1 MNNNKWSHPGLKI
14 FIEKQHPV
22 LHSSALKPCFK
33 SALRIDSVSSRC
45 WRHRCWSLR
54 APLPLSFLFSVPP
67 VSSRLNCFSFSSFSH
82 CTFHCETLV
91 FLNALLELSIPLA
104 HFLSELFLPFRL
116 TPTLLLMRKIWLR
129 DMQCWLCC
137 LPARPQNSGAWRLE
151 MKCNTAIL
159 SSV

>member
-1 MNNNKWSHPGLKI
+1 MEPSWAQNFHREAASSFTFKRLEALLQISLAYWFSELQVLKTQI
-14 FIEKQHPV
+14 
-22 LHSSALKPCFK
+22 
-33 SALRIDSVSSRC
+33 
-45 WRHRCWSLR
+45 WSLR

-137 LPARPQNSGAWRLE
+137 LPARPQNSGAWPLE